1 MMYNAKC
8 SELRLAHLNS
18 SIAICKAC
26 ELDALLCLK
35 HDAAS
40 SKGDLEAHAL
50 SLHMDDDLN
59 AIVVSSS
66 TQPSHSKLKDEDK
79 N

>member
-1 MMYNAKC
+1 MLYNAKC

-18 SIAICKAC
+18 SIEICKAC

-50 SLHMDDDLN
+50 SLQMDDDLI
-59 AIVVSSS
+59 AIVLSSS
-66 TQPSHSKLKDEDK
+66 AQPSHSKLKDEDK